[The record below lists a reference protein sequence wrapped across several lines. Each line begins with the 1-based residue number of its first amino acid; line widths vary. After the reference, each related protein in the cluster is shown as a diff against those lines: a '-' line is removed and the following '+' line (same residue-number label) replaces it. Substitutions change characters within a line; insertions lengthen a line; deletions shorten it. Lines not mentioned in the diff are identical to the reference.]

1 MEIRS
6 VRDKVFVPVY
16 VSISYV
22 FADSTA
28 IKPTHMMEPKMAAI
42 TTNATLENQLPFGTS
57 SDSESPTEP
66 VSQQTI
72 AMLRAKVVPN
82 KI

>member
-1 MEIRS
+1 ML
-6 VRDKVFVPVY
+6 
-16 VSISYV
+16 
-22 FADSTA
+22 
-28 IKPTHMMEPKMAAI
+28 EPKAAGM

-82 KI
+82 RI